1 MKPSKSRK
9 APKIK
14 SPSRDKPF
22 SFMKENI
29 DGKPSKSP
37 QTPMKKKT
45 LSK

>member
-1 MKPSKSRK
+1 MKSSKPRK
-9 APKIK
+9 APKVK
-14 SPSRDKPF
+14 SPPRDKPF
-22 SFMKENI
+22 AFVKENM

>member
-1 MKPSKSRK
+1 MKSSKVRK
-9 APKIK
+9 APKVK
-14 SPSRDKPF
+14 SPPRDKPF
-22 SFMKENI
+22 SFMKESM

>member
-9 APKIK
+9 APKVK
-14 SPSRDKPF
+14 SPSKEKPF
-22 SFMKENI
+22 SFMKEGVS
-29 DGKPSKSP
+29 GKPSKSP

>member
-14 SPSRDKPF
+14 SPPRDRPF
-22 SFMKENI
+22 SFVKENMS
-29 DGKPSKSP
+29 GKPSKSS